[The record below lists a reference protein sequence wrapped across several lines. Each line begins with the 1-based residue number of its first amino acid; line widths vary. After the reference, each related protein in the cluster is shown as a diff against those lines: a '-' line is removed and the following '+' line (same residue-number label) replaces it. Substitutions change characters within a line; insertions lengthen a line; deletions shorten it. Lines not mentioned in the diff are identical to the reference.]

1 MTFRLWRCF
10 RIELED
16 GMSDLTYF
24 SKATVDVTQLVMVV
38 HLLLKLRIDVKDCE
52 AEHLL
57 FLKLVIQQEL
67 CLPPRVEGVDDLF
80 SSSHFNPT
88 A

>member
-1 MTFRLWRCF
+1 
-10 RIELED
+10 
-16 GMSDLTYF
+16 MSDLTYF

-67 CLPPRVEGVDDLF
+67 CLPARIQRVLYLLRSTDL
-80 SSSHFNPT
+80 NPS
-88 A
+88 AGIV